1 MSVRPAELADPLFI
15 LATPHSSSWT
25 LCAMLGQHPQMYA
38 VPELHL
44 FVAQTVA
51 QWFELCAPASF
62 QMNHGLLR
70 AAAQLLFGA
79 QTETT
84 VRQADGWLMRRSH
97 VTTGFLLECLAEMT
111 HPRLLVEGS
120 PSIVHQVDF
129 LQRAYLMFPQAHFL
143 HLVWHPRVFAE
154 SVWEGIREFSRSGP
168 LPPSHWLIQLAST
181 APPVGGQNP
190 SDQLG
195 AVLDPQWAWYCL
207 NQNICAFLNSLPK
220 DQQLRICGESLRT
233 NAEAVL
239 GQVATWLSLRA
250 DGEAV
255 ESMKHPD
262 RSPYATLGPPNAPF
276 GTDVFLPG
284 TPSFF
289 FKGEAIGGLDEPL
302 PWRQNGGGF
311 SPEVK
316 ELARELGYK

>member
-15 LATPHSSSWT
+15 LAAPHSSSWT

-51 QWFELCAPASF
+51 QWFDLCAPATF

-70 AAAQLLFGA
+70 AVAQLFFGA
-79 QTETT
+79 QTEST
-84 VRQADGWLMRRSH
+84 VRQAAGWLMRRSH
-97 VTTGFLLECLAEMT
+97 VTTGFLLETLAEMT

-120 PSIVHQVDF
+120 PSIVHQLDYM
-129 LQRAYLMFPQAHFL
+129 QRAYLMFPQAHFL

-154 SVWEGIREFSRSGP
+154 SVWESIRELSRSGP
-168 LPPSHWLIQLAST
+168 LPPSHWLIQLASI
-181 APPVGGQNP
+181 APPGGRQNSSEQP
-190 SDQLG
+190 G

-207 NQNICAFLNSLPK
+207 NKNICTFLDSVHK
-220 DQQLRICGESLRT
+220 DRQLRICGESLRT
-233 NAEAVL
+233 NAEGAL
-239 GQVATWLSLRA
+239 GQIATWLDLRA
-250 DGEAV
+250 DEEAIQ
-255 ESMKHPD
+255 SMKHPD

-284 TPSFF
+284 TPSFYS
-289 FKGEAIGGLDEPL
+289 KGKAIAGLDEPL
-302 PWRQNGGGF
+302 PWRQDGQGF
-311 SPEVK
+311 SGEVK
-316 ELARELGYK
+316 QLARQLGYK